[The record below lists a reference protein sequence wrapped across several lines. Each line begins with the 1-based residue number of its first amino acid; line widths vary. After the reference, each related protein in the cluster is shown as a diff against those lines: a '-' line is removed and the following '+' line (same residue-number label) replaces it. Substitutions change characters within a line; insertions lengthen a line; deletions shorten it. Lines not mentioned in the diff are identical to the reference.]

1 MLLYV
6 QNALSS
12 ASLNTADVNTR
23 SESQLSELIESR
35 DATIAMQEKM
45 LATQGE
51 QIAALQHQLDWFRRQ
66 LFGQK
71 SERFAKEPDPSQLHL
86 GEVLPIPADSLEKAK
101 LIAAHTR
108 RAAQKDGAQ
117 SAEELPF
124 FDESK
129 IPVESI
135 VLVHE
140 EAKELQSEQFELI
153 GEKISYRLAQR
164 PGSYVILKY
173 HRPVRKR
180 KDTEEILTAPAP
192 TGFLEGSRADVS
204 FAAGLLMDK
213 FAWHLPLYRQHQRL
227 AASGITVSRPWLTQI
242 AQRSISLL
250 EPIYQAQFASI
261 RASRVKTMDETPI
274 KVGRS
279 GHGKMQTGYFW
290 PVYGEE
296 DEVCFPFHPSRSHD
310 FVAIAL
316 GLKPVSG
323 AVLLSDGYAAYQ
335 RYTAK
340 IGITHAQCWAHSR
353 RGFFEALEAEPD
365 GAASAL
371 EQIKAMYAVEE
382 QIREKKLSG
391 EAKQIHR
398 LMYSKPLVEYFF
410 AWVDEQL
417 KRQGFTPSNP
427 YIQALNYVRERRAGL
442 EVFLTDPDVPIDT
455 NHIERALRVI
465 PMGRKSWLF
474 CWTELGA
481 KHVGII
487 QSLIVT
493 CRLHGIDPYTYL
505 VDVLQRVSLHPASR
519 VAELTPRS
527 WKQHF
532 ADNPLQSDLHN
543 IPA

>member
-1 MLLYV
+1 MHLFVIILLM
-6 QNALSS
+6 QNVAPIPSS
-12 ASLNTADVNTR
+12 ITPEVTTMSGAELQSLVRSQADT
-23 SESQLSELIESR
+23 
-35 DATIAMQEKM
+35 
-45 LATQGE
+45 
-51 QIAALQHQLDWFRRQ
+51 IAALRHQLDWFRRQ

-71 SERFAKEPDPSQLHL
+71 SERFAPEPDPAQMHL
-86 GEVLPIPADSLEKAK
+86 GEVLSIPTPTPEKVK
-101 LIAAHTR
+101 TIAAHTR
-108 RAAQKDGAQ
+108 RLAQKDGAE
-117 SAEELPF
+117 SGEELKF

-129 IPVESI
+129 LPVESI
-135 VLVHE
+135 LLVHE
-140 EAKELQSEQFELI
+140 GAQDLAAGEFELI
-153 GEKISYRLAQR
+153 GEKITYRLAQR

-173 HRPVRKR
+173 HRPVMKR
-180 KDTEEILTAPAP
+180 KDTQTILTAPAP
-192 TGFLEGSRADVS
+192 EGFLEGSRADVS

-227 AASGITVSRPWLTQI
+227 AASGITVSRPWLTQL

-261 RASRVKTMDETPI
+261 RVSRVKTMDETPI
-274 KVGRS
+274 KAGRS

-296 DEVCFPFHPSRSHD
+296 DEVCFPFHPSRSAD
-310 FVAIAL
+310 FVASAL
-316 GLKPVSG
+316 GLKAAVGS
-323 AVLLSDGYAAYQ
+323 VLLTDGYAAYR
-335 RYTAK
+335 RYAEK
-340 IGITHAQCWAHSR
+340 IGITHAQCWSHSR
-353 RGFFEALEAEPD
+353 RGFFEALEAEPE

-371 EQIKAMYAVEE
+371 EQIKAMYAVEDR
-382 QIREKKLSG
+382 IREQKLTD

-398 LMYSKPLVEYFF
+398 LMYSKPLVEHFF
-410 AWVDEQL
+410 DWVDREL
-417 KRQGFTPSNP
+417 ARQGFTPSNP
-427 YIQALNYVRERRAGL
+427 YIQALNYVRERRPGL

-493 CRLHGIDPYTYL
+493 CRLHGVDPYTYL

-519 VAELTPRS
+519 VADLTPRL
-527 WKQHF
+527 WKQLF
-532 ADNPLQSDLHN
+532 ADKPLRSDLHGLT
-543 IPA
+543 A